1 MAFYAGFDILQYPNM
16 AMMNW
21 LNQNTNLV
29 WCGYYLAP
37 APNRPTS
44 QWMGKYSAI
53 KDKWGVLPVYVG
65 QQDERT
71 GHGSYEPS
79 SILTAKQGAIDG
91 ADACNLLAGEG
102 FQAGTFVYLDWEY
115 GGSDGKGSSDYIKA
129 WISAVV
135 ADGRA
140 RPGIYCSHV
149 VAHPIVNVIDAIN
162 PTPITRFWCWKVPN
176 ANSHDFQGDISNLPE
191 INPAGCGFLGAQM
204 WQREQQAIVTFPNGA
219 PIASLTMDFSTSSL
233 EDPGAPGTAM
243 TDILRVS
250 VIADPKKAKRPAKST
265 RKAEKKGKS
274 ANTRKAKKKSKSAS
288 GRVLKTARKKKRKPS
303 AKAKGQKRAKKRK

>member
-1 MAFYAGFDILQYPNM
+1 MAFYAGFDILQYPNI

-21 LNQNTNLV
+21 LNANTNLV

-53 KDKWGVLPVYVG
+53 KGNWGVLPIYVG

-71 GHGSYEPS
+71 GHDDYVPS
-79 SILTAKQGAIDG
+79 SILTAEQGTIDG
-91 ADACNLLAGEG
+91 GDACNLLAGEG
-102 FQAGTFVYLDWEY
+102 FQAGTLVYLDWEY
-115 GGSDGKGSSDYIKA
+115 GGLDGEGSSDYIKA

-149 VAHPIVNVIDAIN
+149 AAQAIVNVIDTIN

-176 ANSHDFQGDISNLPE
+176 ANPHTFQGDISSLPE
-191 INPAGCGFLGAQM
+191 INPTGCGFAGAQM

-219 PIASLTMDFSTSSL
+219 PIASLTMDFSTSTL

-243 TDILRVS
+243 MDLLGVS
-250 VIADPKKAKRPAKST
+250 DIADAKKAKRLAVKST
-265 RKAEKKGKS
+265 RKAAKKGKS
-274 ANTRKAKKKSKSAS
+274 ANTPKAKKTSKKVSP
-288 GRVLKTARKKKRKPS
+288 KKRKPS
-303 AKAKGQKRAKKRK
+303 TKT